1 MMFQGTWETPVG
13 TKGTV
18 TVPVAGGRRV
28 ARFVVNG
35 TEMDLSVAM
44 KSGQVEY
51 ATSVFSEGLITLSV
65 DGVKWEY
72 GSCLSMMN

>member
-1 MMFQGTWETPVG
+1 MFQRTWETPVG

-18 TVPVAGGRRV
+18 TAPVAGGRHV

-44 KSGQVEY
+44 KLE
-51 ATSVFSEGLITLSV
+51 
-65 DGVKWEY
+65 
-72 GSCLSMMN
+72 